1 MLGGCR
7 ARLGGR
13 TGPRAEKSRSGAG
26 EADYRPCW
34 GCVAK
39 ARGMWAG
46 NPGRGD
52 FSFPA
57 WRGPDYELQFS
68 RMVIRSLTTEVTNEE
83 VRAV

>member
-46 NPGRGD
+46 NPGRGL
-52 FSFPA
+52 A
-57 WRGPDYELQFS
+57 GRGWMWEG
-68 RMVIRSLTTEVTNEE
+68 
-83 VRAV
+83 VRVSWMSQG

>member
-46 NPGRGD
+46 NPGRGLTG
-52 FSFPA
+52 
-57 WRGPDYELQFS
+57 R
-68 RMVIRSLTTEVTNEE
+68 VIRSDYLRPPGLRITVEVDYDSLFDN
-83 VRAV
+83 RGDQ